1 MILERCRPLAP
12 PAAKWQKN
20 YADNPVSDDLEPT
33 GPLVLVVDDDP
44 DQLILLQRWLI
55 SAGYLVDGAS
65 HGRQALARIEQARPD
80 LVITD
85 LVMDEMNGLTL
96 VKQIHERDPVL
107 PVMIVSGQARI
118 ADALDAANL
127 GVTAFLEK
135 PVQRE
140 KLLET
145 AKEILKHLSSP
156 GEQSENDFAPEFI
169 HRSALINDL
178 LQRARLVAQE
188 SSPVL
193 ILGPTGSGKE
203 VLARAVHAGS
213 ERRDGPF
220 VGIQC
225 GALPQQLLE
234 SELFGHEQGAF
245 PGATEKHTGLLQA
258 ADGGT
263 LFLDEVGD
271 MPLEV
276 QGKLQRALED
286 FRVRPLGASSD
297 IPVDVRLIAASHQDL
312 QAMVDRGDFRQDLFY
327 RLNVVPLTI
336 PPLSERLDD
345 IPVLIDHF
353 LAELAQQ
360 GKGARKRFSP
370 DALRHLVAN
379 DWPGNVRQLRNVV
392 EHCHVLTPGQVI
404 PLNLVEEAVDRQS
417 HKPPTLDEAKM
428 GFERRYLASL
438 LRTTSGNVTDAARLA
453 GRNRTEFYKLLH
465 RHQLDPAAFRVQ
477 RQK

>member
-1 MILERCRPLAP
+1 M
-12 PAAKWQKN
+12 
-20 YADNPVSDDLEPT
+20 
-33 GPLVLVVDDDP
+33 VVDDDP

-55 SAGYLVDGAS
+55 QAGFLVDGAS

-96 VKQIHERDPVL
+96 VKQIHERDPLL

-135 PVQRE
+135 PVARE
-140 KLLET
+140 QLLET
-145 AKEILKHLSSP
+145 ANEILQHLSSP
-156 GEQSENDFAPEFI
+156 GDKSEGDFAPGFI
-169 HRSALINDL
+169 HRSVVIEDL
-178 LQRARLVAQE
+178 LQRARLVAQQ

-203 VLARAVHAGS
+203 LLAHAIHAAS
-213 ERRDGPF
+213 ARQNKPF
-220 VGIQC
+220 VGINC
-225 GALPQQLLE
+225 GSLPQQLLE

-245 PGATEKHTGLLQA
+245 TGASEDHPGLLRA

-263 LFLDEVGD
+263 LFLDEVAET
-271 MPLEV
+271 PLET
-276 QGKLQRALED
+276 QAMLQRALETSS
-286 FRVRPLGASSD
+286 VRSLGATSD
-297 IPVDVRLIAASHQDL
+297 TPVDLRLIAASSQDL
-312 QAMVDRGDFRQDLFY
+312 QALVDRGDFREDLFY
-327 RLNVVPLTI
+327 QLNVVPLRI

-345 IPVLIDHF
+345 IPALLEHF
-353 LAELAQQ
+353 LEGLAAA
-360 GKGARKRFSP
+360 GKSARKRFSP

-392 EHCHVLTPGQVI
+392 EHCHTLTSGPVI
-404 PLNLVEEAVDRQS
+404 PLNLVEEAVNRQS

-438 LRTTSGNVTDAARLA
+438 LRTTRGNVTDAARLA

-465 RHQLDPAAFRVQ
+465 RHQLDPAAFRLN
-477 RQK
+477 RQH